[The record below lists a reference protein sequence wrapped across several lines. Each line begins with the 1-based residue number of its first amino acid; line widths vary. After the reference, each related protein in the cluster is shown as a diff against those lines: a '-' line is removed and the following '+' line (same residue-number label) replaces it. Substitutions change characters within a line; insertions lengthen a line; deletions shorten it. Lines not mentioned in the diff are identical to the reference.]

1 MKGLI
6 KDPSPFLG
14 GKSTLSINMN
24 MYSTS
29 IGGEEKYSTHIT
41 LMQFLCQTDF
51 LNFVLYLL

>member
-29 IGGEEKYSTHIT
+29 IGGRINTQRT
-41 LMQFLCQTDF
+41 
-51 LNFVLYLL
+51 